1 MTLIDFDRYPID
13 QPGTPAYAKL
23 VARCQKDLAK
33 DGMFNLE
40 GFMLDMGDVV
50 AELLPK
56 FASESFTHSRSHN
69 IYFKK
74 HVEGL
79 PDDSPVL
86 AQVQTT
92 NHTLC
97 ADQLGQ
103 NALIQIYEH
112 PAVVRFIADV
122 TGKEALYTMPDP
134 LARLNVMQYRDGEA
148 LNWHFDRSEFTTTIL
163 LQSPDGG
170 GMFEYSQN
178 LRSDDDPNFDG
189 VTKLMAGDRSL
200 VAEMPAKPGT
210 LNVFAGKQT
219 AHRVSPVQGDKSRIV
234 AVLSYYET
242 PDVMFSDTDRMG
254 FFGRVS

>member
-1 MTLIDFDRYPID
+1 MTYIDFDRYPID
-13 QPGTPAYAKL
+13 QPDTVAYADL
-23 VARCQKDLAK
+23 VAQCQKDLAK
-33 DGMFNLE
+33 DGLFNLP
-40 GFMLDMGDVV
+40 GFMLGMEDVV
-50 AELLPK
+50 RELEPK
-56 FASESFTHSRSHN
+56 FATDSFTHSRSHN

-86 AQVQTT
+86 REVETT

-112 PAVVRFIADV
+112 PAMVRFLADV
-122 TGKEALYTMPDP
+122 TGKEVLYTMPDP
-134 LARLNVMQYRDGEA
+134 LARLNVMEYRDGEA

-163 LQSPDGG
+163 LQKPDGG

-178 LRSDDDPNFDG
+178 LRSDDDPNFAG

-200 VAEMPAKPGT
+200 VVEMPAEPGT

-219 AHRVSPVQGDKSRIV
+219 AHRVSPVEGGKSRIV

-242 PDVMFSDTDRMG
+242 PDVTFSDTDRMG